1 MLDIRVKHYQTVPNT
16 AAAAVSVAWARSAAL
31 LIGVLD
37 ACAAKDEATGCRVM
51 TGLLTVERDACMTGV
66 VILEHRGLT
75 KQTEAPNN
83 MFKSKRLDGV
93 EGMHCGGPRSTPT
106 WLHGHSTQP

>member
-16 AAAAVSVAWARSAAL
+16 AAAAVSVAWARLAAF

-37 ACAAKDEATGCRVM
+37 ACAVKDEAAGCRVM
-51 TGLLTVERDACMTGV
+51 TGLLTVERDACMTGLV
-66 VILEHRGLT
+66 MLEHRGLT

-83 MFKSKRLDGV
+83 MSSPSV
-93 EGMHCGGPRSTPT
+93 
-106 WLHGHSTQP
+106 